1 MIFCLIGHKKLYK
14 IQPILDH
21 LKFNV
26 FLRIHTGTKHLGRR
40 VSPPLERTGLDL
52 IHTIKAKQ
60 VWNENPLTLRKQ
72 HRLHLELHSLH
83 W

>member
-26 FLRIHTGTKHLGRR
+26 FLRIHAGTKHVSMSLSSSGKDR
-40 VSPPLERTGLDL
+40 VGFNTYYQSEAGLE
-52 IHTIKAKQ
+52 
-60 VWNENPLTLRKQ
+60 
-72 HRLHLELHSLH
+72 
-83 W
+83 